1 MARKGAYFRN
11 SQAHPILKFEVNH
24 MQIKGNTILIIE
36 HLMKVVLTLSQRI
49 LVLHRGQLVSQGD
62 PKTVIQDP
70 VVVEAYL
77 GRKFA
82 ERQMKLAHG

>member
-1 MARKGAYFRN
+1 
-11 SQAHPILKFEVNH
+11 
-24 MQIKGNTILIIE
+24 
-36 HLMKVVLTLSQRI
+36 
-49 LVLHRGQLVSQGD
+49 VSQGD